1 MTNIQFSNI
10 EVRLQTF
17 FSIMFPNLV
26 RFQWY
31 ILLSILIFIVKIKTN
46 GIESDTECIKLSYPL
61 ILPVC
66 TDRICTSTFK
76 LTQMDLIVF
85 WKQVYNAGILPLLP
99 IIPRI
104 FFFFFLRWK
113 VKSFYEIIK
122 NTRPS
127 AMFINGKLCYKVSY
141 IKSKMV
147 RYFQSR
153 I

>member
-26 RFQWY
+26 RLQWY

-46 GIESDTECIKLSYPL
+46 GIESDTECIKVSYTL

-85 WKQVYNAGILPLLP
+85 WKQVNNAGVVPLLP
-99 IIPRI
+99 IIPSI
-104 FFFFFLRWK
+104 FLRCK
-113 VKSFYEIIK
+113 VKSFLEIVK
-122 NTRPS
+122 NTQPS
-127 AMFINGKLCYKVSY
+127 AMLINGKLCYKVSEVKGY
-141 IKSKMV
+141 LTISNPKWS
-147 RYFQSR
+147 
-153 I
+153 